1 MKKNNNQKIKKYG
14 DQRVLR
20 WIWQVSGK
28 EKQNIVFLT
37 LIQAFLGISSVI
49 TAWILRDV
57 IDLAVAR
64 NAEGFQRKIFAYVSV
79 ILLQIICRALKRYLD
94 EYTKSGLENHFKER
108 LFATLLNR
116 DYAKVSAVHSG
127 EWMNRLT
134 SDTVVAADGLITI
147 LPDVIGLCIR
157 LVGALGAILMIVPS
171 LGYVLVPGGLAL
183 LLVSWAFRKKSKQL
197 HKLVQETDGKLRV
210 YLSDRLT
217 SLLIVR
223 SFAREKQITSDAH
236 QEMLLHQDVRMKRN
250 HFSNLCNTG
259 FSFIMNGVY
268 VAAVLYCGSGILH
281 GTMSF
286 GSFTAILQ
294 LIGQVQS
301 PFANITGYVPKYY
314 TLLASAERLMEA
326 EDFDGV
332 DHEELWHDCDVQKF
346 YENDFSF
353 MGLKNAAFTYQPIGE
368 EDGSKVSNPRVFSGL
383 NLEIKK
389 GDYVAFTG
397 HSGCGKSTILKLLM
411 SLYHLDEG
419 GCYLKLVDGRETI
432 LDERYIRL
440 FAYVPQGNH
449 LMSGTIREMV
459 AFSDS
464 EKMGD
469 DALIRKSLEIACAAE
484 FVDTLPNG
492 VDTKL
497 GERGLGLSEGQ
508 MQRIAIARAVCSGNP
523 ILILDE
529 ATSALDDETE
539 QRLLENLKNMT
550 DKTVL
555 IVTHR
560 PAMLEICNRHVI
572 MSEQGIEVRNNG
584 N

>member
-1 MKKNNNQKIKKYG
+1 MKNSKLRNILEDKKIL
-14 DQRVLR
+14 Q
-20 WIWQVSGK
+20 WIFKISGK
-28 EKQNIVFLT
+28 EKQNIIFLT

-49 TAWILRDV
+49 AAWFLRDV
-57 IDLAVAR
+57 IDLAVVHDI
-64 NAEGFQRKIFAYVSV
+64 EGFQKKLFAYVSV
-79 ILLQIICRALKRYLD
+79 VLLQIACRAVKRALD
-94 EYTKSGLENHFKER
+94 EYTKSGLENRFKER
-108 LFATLLNR
+108 LFSTLLNR

-134 SDTVVAADGLITI
+134 SDTVVVADGLTTI
-147 LPDVIGLCIR
+147 LPDVIGMGMR
-157 LVGALGAILMIVPS
+157 LLGALGAILMIVPE
-171 LGYVLVPGGLAL
+171 LTYILLPGGLAL
-183 LLVSWAFRKKSKQL
+183 LFVSWVFRKKSKNL
-197 HKLVQETDGKLRV
+197 HKQVQETDGKLRV

-223 SFAREKQITSDAH
+223 SFAREKQIISDAH
-236 QEMLLHQDVRMKRN
+236 QEMLAHQKVRMKRN

-259 FSFIMNGVY
+259 FSFVMNGVY
-268 VAAVLYCGSGILH
+268 VAAVIYCGSGILY

-301 PFANITGYVPKYY
+301 PFANITGYLPKFY

-326 EDFDGV
+326 ESFDGMEQ
-332 DHEELWHDCDVQKF
+332 DNLWKSYDVQKF
-346 YENDFSF
+346 YKNEFVS

-368 EDGSKVSNPRVFSGL
+368 EENVKASNPKVFSDL
-383 NLEIKK
+383 NLEIEK

-419 GCYLKLVDGRETI
+419 NCYLRMRDGEEVM
-432 LDERYIRL
+432 LDERHIRL

-459 AFSDS
+459 AFSDP
-464 EKMGD
+464 EKMRD
-469 DALIRKSLEIACAAE
+469 DTLIRKSLEIACAAE
-484 FVDTLPNG
+484 FVDTLVDG
-492 VDTKL
+492 VDSKL

-555 IVTHR
+555 LVTHR
-560 PAMLEICNRHVI
+560 PAALNICNRHVV
-572 MSEQGIEVRNNG
+572 MSEQGIEIRLNV
-584 N
+584 

>member
-1 MKKNNNQKIKKYG
+1 MKNNNQNTKKYG
-14 DQRVLR
+14 DKKVIQ

-28 EKQNIVFLT
+28 EKKNIVFLT

-49 TAWILRDV
+49 AAWFLRDV
-57 IDLAVAR
+57 IDLAVAKDF
-64 NAEGFQRKIFAYVSV
+64 NGFQRKTFAYVGI
-79 ILLQIICRALKRYLD
+79 ILLQIICRAIKRCLD
-94 EYTKSGLENHFKER
+94 EYSKSGLENRFKKR

-134 SDTVVAADGLITI
+134 SDTVVVADGLTTI
-147 LPDVIGLCIR
+147 FPDMIGMGMR
-157 LVGALGAILMIVPS
+157 LLGALGAILVIVPE
-171 LGYVLVPGGLAL
+171 LGYVLLPGGLVL
-183 LLVSWAFRKKSKQL
+183 LFVSWAFRKKSKQL
-197 HKLVQETDGKLRV
+197 HKRVQETDGKLRV

-223 SFAREKQITSDAH
+223 SFAREKQVVLDAY
-236 QEMLLHQDVRMKRN
+236 QEMKMHQKVRMKRN

-259 FSFIMNGVY
+259 FSMVMNGVY
-268 VAAVLYCGSGILH
+268 VAAVIYCGSGILK

-301 PFANITGYVPKYY
+301 PFANITGYLPKFY
-314 TLLASAERLMEA
+314 TLLASAERLKEA
-326 EDFDGV
+326 EGFEGV
-332 DHEELWHDCDVQKF
+332 DPENLWESNDVQMF
-346 YENDFSF
+346 YKNEFAS
-353 MGLKNAAFTYQPIGE
+353 MGLKNASFTYQPIE
-368 EDGSKVSNPRVFSGL
+368 EEENTKSLSPKVFSGL
-383 NLEIKK
+383 NLEIEK

-419 GCYLKLVDGRETI
+419 SCYLKMRDGREKI
-432 LDERYIRL
+432 LNEKYIRL

-449 LMSGTIREMV
+449 LMSGSIREMV

-464 EKMGD
+464 EKMKD
-469 DALIRKSLEIACAAE
+469 ESLIRKALEIACATE
-484 FVDTLPNG
+484 FVDTLPG
-492 VDTKL
+492 GIDTKL

-539 QRLLENLKNMT
+539 QKLLENLKNMT

-555 IVTHR
+555 LVTHR
-560 PAMLEICNRHVI
+560 AAALEICNRQVV
-572 MSEQGIEVRNNG
+572 MSEQGIELINNRN
-584 N
+584 

>member
-1 MKKNNNQKIKKYG
+1 MNLSKIKKYG
-14 DQRVLR
+14 DKKVLP
-20 WIWQVSGK
+20 WILQVSGK
-28 EKQNIVFLT
+28 EKKNIVFLT
-37 LIQAFLGISSVI
+37 FIQAFLGISSVI
-49 TAWILRDV
+49 TAWFLRDV
-57 IDLAVAR
+57 IDFAVAR
-64 NAEGFQRKIFAYVSV
+64 DAEAFKRKTAVYVGV
-79 ILLQIICRALKRYLD
+79 ILLQIACRAAKRCMD
-94 EYTKSGLENHFKER
+94 EYTKSGLENRFKER
-108 LFATLLNR
+108 LFSTLLNR
-116 DYAKVSAVHSG
+116 DYAKVSAVHSA

-134 SDTVVAADGLITI
+134 SDTVVVADGLTTI
-147 LPDVIGLCIR
+147 LPDMIGMGVR
-157 LVGALGAILMIVPS
+157 LVGALAAILLIIPD
-171 LGYVLVPGGLAL
+171 LGYILLPGGLVL
-183 LLVSWAFRKKSKQL
+183 LLVTWVFRKKSKQL

-223 SFAREKQITSDAH
+223 SFAREKQVVSDAH
-236 QEMLLHQDVRMKRN
+236 QEMQMHQKVRMKRN
-250 HFSNLCNTG
+250 HFSNLCNSG
-259 FSFIMNGVY
+259 FSVIMNGVY
-268 VAAVLYCGSGILH
+268 VAAVIYCGSGILH
-281 GTMSF
+281 GSMSL

-294 LIGQVQS
+294 LISQVQS
-301 PFANITGYVPKYY
+301 PFANITGYLPKFY

-326 EDFDGV
+326 ESFEGV
-332 DHEELWHDCDVQKF
+332 DRAEQWKDSTVQDF
-346 YENDFSF
+346 YKKEFAF
-353 MGLKNAAFTYQPIGE
+353 MGLKNAAFTYQPIGGE
-368 EDGSKVSNPRVFSGL
+368 ESEKGSNPKVFSGL
-383 NLEIKK
+383 NLEIEK

-419 GCYLKLVDGRETI
+419 KCYLKTKEGTEET
-432 LDERYIRL
+432 LNEKYIRL

-459 AFSDS
+459 AFSDP
-464 EKMGD
+464 EKMKE
-469 DALIRKSLEIACAAE
+469 DALIRKSLQIACAEE

-529 ATSALDDETE
+529 ATSALDDHTE
-539 QRLLENLKNMT
+539 QQLLENLKNMT

-560 PAMLEICNRHVI
+560 GAALDICNRHVI
-572 MSEQGIEVRNNG
+572 MSEQGIEVNNHG

>member
-1 MKKNNNQKIKKYG
+1 MKNHKQNRKNHGDKK
-14 DQRVLR
+14 VLQ
-20 WIWQVSGK
+20 WIFKVSGK
-28 EKQNIVFLT
+28 EKKNIVFLT

-49 TAWILRDV
+49 AAWFLRDV
-57 IDLAVAR
+57 IDLAVAQDI
-64 NAEGFQRKIFAYVSV
+64 EGFQRMVLAYVSV
-79 ILLQIICRALKRYLD
+79 ILLQIACRAAKRSLD
-94 EYTKSGLENHFKER
+94 EYTKSGLENRFKER
-108 LFATLLNR
+108 LFSTLLNR
-116 DYAKVSAVHSG
+116 DYARVSAVHSG

-134 SDTVVAADGLITI
+134 SDTVVVADGLTTI
-147 LPDVIGLCIR
+147 LPDMIGMGMR
-157 LVGALGAILMIVPS
+157 LLGALGAILMIVPE
-171 LGYVLVPGGLAL
+171 LGFILLPGGLAL
-183 LLVSWAFRKKSKQL
+183 LFVSWAFRKRSKQL

-223 SFAREKQITSDAH
+223 SFAREKQIVSDAH
-236 QEMLLHQDVRMKRN
+236 QEMALHQKVRMKKN

-259 FSFIMNGVY
+259 FSVVMNGVY
-268 VAAVLYCGSGILH
+268 VAAVIYCGSGILH

-301 PFANITGYVPKYY
+301 PFANITGYLPKFY
-314 TLLASAERLMEA
+314 TMLASAERLMEA
-326 EDFDGV
+326 ESFAAV
-332 DHEELWHDCDVQKF
+332 AQEEFWNTSDVQAF
-346 YENDFSF
+346 YKNDFAV
-353 MGLKNAAFTYQPIGE
+353 MGLKDAAFTYQPIGE
-368 EDGSKVSNPRVFSGL
+368 EENEKSSQPKVFSGL
-383 NLEIKK
+383 NLEIEK

-419 GCYLKLVDGRETI
+419 SCYLKMQDGRETV
-432 LDERYIRL
+432 LDERYVRL

-459 AFSDS
+459 AFSDPQ
-464 EKMGD
+464 KMRD

-484 FVDTLPNG
+484 FVDTLADD

-497 GERGLGLSEGQ
+497 GERGMGLSEGQ

-560 PAMLEICNRHVI
+560 AAVLDICNRHVV
-572 MSEQGIEVRNNG
+572 MSEEGIEVRNHG

>member
-1 MKKNNNQKIKKYG
+1 MKNSKQTKNHG
-14 DQRVLR
+14 DKRVLQ
-20 WIWQVSGK
+20 WIFKVSGK

-49 TAWILRDV
+49 AAWFLRDV
-57 IDLAVAR
+57 IDLAVAQD
-64 NAEGFQRKIFAYVSV
+64 AEGFRGKTFAYVAV
-79 ILLQIICRALKRYLD
+79 ILLQITCRAIKRCLD
-94 EYTKSGLENHFKER
+94 EYTKSGLENRFKER
-108 LFATLLNR
+108 LFSTLLNR

-134 SDTVVAADGLITI
+134 SDTVVVTDGLTTI
-147 LPDVIGLCIR
+147 LPDMIGMGIR
-157 LVGALGAILMIVPS
+157 LLGALGAILMIVPA
-171 LGYVLVPGGLAL
+171 LGYILLPGGLAL
-183 LLVSWAFRKKSKQL
+183 LFVSWVFRKRSKYL

-223 SFAREKQITSDAH
+223 SFAREKQIISDAH
-236 QEMLLHQDVRMKRN
+236 QEMLMHQKVRMKRN

-259 FSFIMNGVY
+259 FSFVMNSVY
-268 VAAVLYCGSGILH
+268 VAAVLYCGSGILQ

-301 PFANITGYVPKYY
+301 PFANITGYLPKFY

-326 EDFDGV
+326 EYFEGV
-332 DHEELWHDCDVQKF
+332 NPEELLNACDMQRF
-346 YENDFSF
+346 YSNDFAF

-368 EDGSKVSNPRVFSGL
+368 EESIKVSNPKVFSGL
-383 NLEIKK
+383 NLEIGK

-419 GCYLKLVDGRETI
+419 RCYLKMRDGKEMI

-464 EKMGD
+464 ERMKD
-469 DALIRKSLEIACAAE
+469 DALIHKSLEIACAAE
-484 FVDTLPNG
+484 FVDALPNG

-560 PAMLEICNRHVI
+560 AAALDICNRHVI
-572 MSEQGIEVRNNG
+572 MSEEGIEVKVNG